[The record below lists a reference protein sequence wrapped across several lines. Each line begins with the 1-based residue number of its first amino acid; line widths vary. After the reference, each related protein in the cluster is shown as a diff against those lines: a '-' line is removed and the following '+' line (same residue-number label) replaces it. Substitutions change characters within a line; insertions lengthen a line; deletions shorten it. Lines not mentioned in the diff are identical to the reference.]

1 MRTAIYARVSTLIGQ
16 SPEMQLAELR
26 EYAARRGWEVY
37 ARICGL
43 RNLQL
48 ERITPGTQSLDVRCS
63 PAPLIPH
70 QCPQHADRFLRSKR
84 ALQQSAT
91 VQPLN
96 PLAIPRV
103 CLFVAPGHP
112 RQLPCIH
119 EQHLQTLRFQHL
131 VRRNPIN
138 SCALHCH
145 RLYRSRFQ
153 PLRHAY
159 QFRRRRPEAGD
170 FSSTPLRGRSAY
182 PVPLAP
188 QIDPGHVPSNHRQT
202 LELSSLAFRALYL
215 VFSCHLFT
223 PTLLSTPA
231 QAGRLWILT

>member
-1 MRTAIYARVSTLIGQ
+1 MHAYVHLVQALLHPPQPVATFRHQVG
-16 SPEMQLAELR
+16 
-26 EYAARRGWEVY
+26 
-37 ARICGL
+37 
-43 RNLQL
+43 
-48 ERITPGTQSLDVRCS
+48 
-63 PAPLIPH
+63 LIPH
-70 QCPQHADRFLRSKR
+70 QRPQHADRFLRSKR
-84 ALQQSAT
+84 TRQQSAT

-112 RQLPCIH
+112 HQLPCIH

-131 VRRNPIN
+131 LRSNPIN

-202 LELSSLAFRALYL
+202 LELSSVAFRALYL